1 MKKRLAAYLRVS
13 SSASANNTSLD
24 DQHARILKYAEA
36 FDYEIVRV
44 FKEVKSAS
52 GKVERKQFEAALKC
66 MEDENLDGL
75 IVYDI
80 DRYFRNAAD
89 GLAVFRRYFQDS
101 SYKFFSVNQNIAT
114 DTLDGWFMFGMF
126 LLQAEYE
133 RLKIARRMNGGKQ
146 ALADQGYTGQPHARF
161 AERIELVQDGSK
173 TRRLAVRDDHY
184 AGIAETILTMRNAGH
199 GWSDIARHLNDAGHR
214 TKPSAKH
221 PAGCAFDAKAVM
233 RICLQQRS
241 A

>member
-1 MKKRLAAYLRVS
+1 MKRLVAYVRVS

-24 DQHARILKYAEA
+24 DQISRILKYAQA
-36 FDYEIVRV
+36 FDYEIVRE

-52 GKVERKQFEAALKC
+52 GKVERKQFDAALKF

-146 ALADQGYTGQPHARF
+146 ALADQGFTGKPHARF

-173 TRRLAVRDDHY
+173 TRRVVVRDNHY
-184 AGIAETILTMRNAGH
+184 AAIADFIVAMRNNGH
-199 GWSDIARHLNDAGHR
+199 GWSFIAGELNQSGYK

-221 PAGCAFDAKAVM
+221 PEGCAFDAKSVM